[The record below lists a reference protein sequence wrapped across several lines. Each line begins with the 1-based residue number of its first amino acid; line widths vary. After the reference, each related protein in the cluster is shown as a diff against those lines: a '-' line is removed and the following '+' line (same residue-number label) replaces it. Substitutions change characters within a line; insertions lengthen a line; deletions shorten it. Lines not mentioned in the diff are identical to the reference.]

1 MIEELIELSQE
12 LIASDKKR
20 LDLDLSDYEYAFY
33 EALSE
38 FKEVEEIMGVEKL
51 RELSKAVFFTI
62 KENATLD
69 WTLRESVRAEL
80 RLAVKKVLK
89 KYGYPPNS
97 IQLGVD
103 NAIKQAELIAQEIS
117 QAKDK
122 L

>member
-1 MIEELIELSQE
+1 
-12 LIASDKKR
+12 
-20 LDLDLSDYEYAFY
+20 
-33 EALSE
+33 
-38 FKEVEEIMGVEKL
+38 MGVEKL

-62 KENATLD
+62 KENVTLD

-103 NAIKQAELIAQEIS
+103 NAIKQAELIVQELMGE
-117 QAKDK
+117 K
-122 L
+122 